1 MFFSIRILKI
11 FESRLIYELLKEDN
25 PAVYLLFVLCNR
37 LALDGAINH
46 GKEFLEDMKNGIL
59 PEIPDYDVDQ
69 VTKHENY
76 VRTGKMEYDMTQMA
90 KDNETIGELL
100 YKLFKDVWDL
110 TTIDLYFDNDDKLLV
125 MIDLIK
131 MINSTIQDAPA
142 SLYENNFPNLMKRF
156 DWTEV
161 EEEYQKEK
169 RRNCVTMDWLQEK
182 QEDVL
187 KEALELD
194 IMHYA
199 DDPSIQYLESVD
211 YDYHRSF
218 LPCSYTPPTIYK
230 KAYAKIMKLAKRVK
244 GLFIPNLGEYGK
256 HFAPILYNFRPEQK
270 YAIFKVIKKME
281 LIHKDMVQENEELG
295 QYLGFDQENTETL
308 ENTKYFAPYFHLTK
322 MLGEGWFKKNRAD
335 AKYNEQWAE
344 KFIEGL
350 LRSEYGLQIANDWK
364 DCGDKIKGYVI
375 GCLKEAGVFKENVSN
390 DSLARDADIISNTR
404 TFSKYIG
411 SESRKQPYA
420 EWVKT
425 HVNDYCK

>member
-1 MFFSIRILKI
+1 MNFSIRISKI
-11 FESRLIYELLKEDN
+11 FESRVIYELLKEDN

-46 GKEFLEDMKNGIL
+46 GKDFLEDLKNGIL
-59 PEIPDYDVDQ
+59 PEIPDYNVEQ

-76 VRTGKMEYDMTQMA
+76 TRTGKMEYDMTIMA
-90 KDNETIGELL
+90 KDGEKIGDLL
-100 YKLFKDVWDL
+100 YRLFKDVWDL
-110 TTIDLYFDNDDKLLV
+110 TTKDLYLDNDDRLL
-125 MIDLIK
+125 MLIDLIK

-142 SLYENNFPNLMKRF
+142 SLYENNFHNIMKRYN
-156 DWTEV
+156 WTEV

-169 RRNCVTMDWLQEK
+169 KRNCVTMDWLQEK
-182 QEDVL
+182 QENVL
-187 KEALELD
+187 KEALELN
-194 IMHYA
+194 IMQYA
-199 DDPSIQYLESVD
+199 AEPSTQYLESVD

-218 LPCSYTPPTIYK
+218 LPCSYTPPTFYK
-230 KAYAKIMKLAKRVK
+230 EAYAKIMKLAKRVK

-270 YAIFKVIKKME
+270 QAIFGVIKKMD
-281 LIHKDMVQENEELG
+281 LIHKDMVKKDEELG
-295 QYLGFDQENTETL
+295 QYLGFNQEDTGSL
-308 ENTKYFAPYFHLTK
+308 ENTKYFAPYFHLSK
-322 MLGEGWFKKNRAD
+322 MLCDGWFKRNRAD

-364 DCGDKIKGYVI
+364 DSGDKIKGYVI
-375 GCLKEAGVFKENVSN
+375 GCLKEANVFKENVSN

-420 EWVKT
+420 EWIKS

>member
-1 MFFSIRILKI
+1 MNLSSKLLKYLDGMKI
-11 FESRLIYELLKEDN
+11 IELLHDDERAIFPLFALCFDITGTT
-25 PAVYLLFVLCNR
+25 ALSQAEEFDRDLL
-37 LALDGAINH
+37 
-46 GKEFLEDMKNGIL
+46 NGIL
-59 PEIPDYDVDQ
+59 HEIPDFDVN
-69 VTKHENY
+69 EMSNPSNY
-76 VRTGKMEYDMTQMA
+76 TGTGKLQYELYRYGD
-90 KDNETIGELL
+90 KRIIDVLIEEFGEEKL
-100 YKLFKDVWDL
+100 YGTFKDLYDKSIL
-110 TTIDLYFDNDDKLLV
+110 ATIKKIASKARDIGDHL
-125 MIDLIK
+125 
-131 MINSTIQDAPA
+131 QDAPA

-182 QEDVL
+182 QENVL

-194 IMHYA
+194 IMHHA
-199 DDPSIQYLESVD
+199 DEPSTQFIESVD

-295 QYLGFDQENTETL
+295 QYLGFNQENTESL
-308 ENTKYFAPYFHLTK
+308 ENTKYFAPYFHLSK

-335 AKYNEQWAE
+335 ARYNEQWAD
-344 KFIEGL
+344 KLIEGL
-350 LRSEYGLQIANDWK
+350 LRSEFGLQIANDWK

-411 SESRKQPYA
+411 SESRKQPYV

>member
-110 TTIDLYFDNDDKLLV
+110 TTKDLYFDNDDKLLV
-125 MIDLIK
+125 LIDLIK
-131 MINSTIQDAPA
+131 LIDSTIQDAPA
-142 SLYENNFPNLMKRF
+142 SLYENNFPNIMKRYN
-156 DWTEV
+156 WTEV

-169 RRNCVTMDWLQEK
+169 KRNCVTMDWLQEK
-182 QEDVL
+182 QENVL
-187 KEALELD
+187 KEALELN
-194 IMHYA
+194 IMQYA
-199 DDPSIQYLESVD
+199 AEPSTQYLESVD

-218 LPCSYTPPTIYK
+218 LPCSYTPPTFYK
-230 KAYAKIMKLAKRVK
+230 EAYAKIMKLAKRVK

-270 YAIFKVIKKME
+270 QAIFGVIKKME
-281 LIHKDMVQENEELG
+281 LIHKDMAKKDEELG
-295 QYLGFDQENTETL
+295 QYLDFEKEDPICDDKN
-308 ENTKYFAPYFHLTK
+308 FA
-322 MLGEGWFKKNRAD
+322 FKKNMKELLYKQWFSKVKTDKRYDKKWID
-335 AKYNEQWAE
+335 AFVEDLMNSEWCNI
-344 KFIEGL
+344 IEEEWRKSDKRL
-350 LRSEYGLQIANDWK
+350 SLKAN
-364 DCGDKIKGYVI
+364 II
-375 GCLKEAGVFKENVSN
+375 GCLKVAGVIDGSN
-390 DSLARDADIISNTR
+390 LSIASAIVKDSDIDIK
-404 TFSKYIG
+404 TFASYIG
-411 SESRKQPYA
+411 RGAKRPFC
-420 EWVKT
+420 EWIVEYPKF
-425 HVNDYCK
+425 D

>member
-1 MFFSIRILKI
+1 MNLSSKLLKYLEGMKI
-11 FESRLIYELLKEDN
+11 IELLHDDERAIFPLFALCFDITGTT
-25 PAVYLLFVLCNR
+25 ALSQAEEFDRDLL
-37 LALDGAINH
+37 
-46 GKEFLEDMKNGIL
+46 NGIL
-59 PEIPDYDVDQ
+59 HEIPDFDVN
-69 VTKHENY
+69 EMSNPSNY
-76 VRTGKMEYDMTQMA
+76 TGTGKLQYELYRYGD
-90 KDNETIGELL
+90 KRIIDVLIEEFGEEKL
-100 YKLFKDVWDL
+100 YGTFKDLYDKSIL
-110 TTIDLYFDNDDKLLV
+110 ATIKKIASKARDIGDHL
-125 MIDLIK
+125 
-131 MINSTIQDAPA
+131 QDAPA

-182 QEDVL
+182 QENVL

-194 IMHYA
+194 IMHHA
-199 DDPSIQYLESVD
+199 DEPSIQYLESVD

-295 QYLGFDQENTETL
+295 QYLGFNQENTESL
-308 ENTKYFAPYFHLTK
+308 ENTKLFAPYFHLTK
-322 MLGEGWFKKNRAD
+322 MLGEGWFKKNRND
-335 AKYNEQWAE
+335 AKYNEQWAD
-344 KFIEGL
+344 KLIEGL
-350 LRSEYGLQIANDWK
+350 LRSEFGLQIANDWK

>member
-1 MFFSIRILKI
+1 MNLSSKLLKYLEGMKI
-11 FESRLIYELLKEDN
+11 IELLHDDERAIFPLFALCFDITGTT
-25 PAVYLLFVLCNR
+25 ALSQAEEFDRDLL
-37 LALDGAINH
+37 
-46 GKEFLEDMKNGIL
+46 NGIL
-59 PEIPDYDVDQ
+59 HEIPDFDVN
-69 VTKHENY
+69 EMSNPSNY
-76 VRTGKMEYDMTQMA
+76 TGTGKLQYELYRYGD
-90 KDNETIGELL
+90 KRIIDVLIEEFGEEKL
-100 YKLFKDVWDL
+100 YGTFKDLYDKSIL
-110 TTIDLYFDNDDKLLV
+110 ATIKKIASKARDIGDHL
-125 MIDLIK
+125 
-131 MINSTIQDAPA
+131 QDAPA
-142 SLYENNFPNLMKRF
+142 SLYENNFSNLMKRF

-182 QEDVL
+182 QENVL

-194 IMHYA
+194 IMHHA
-199 DDPSIQYLESVD
+199 DEPSIQYLESVD

-218 LPCSYTPPTIYK
+218 LPCSYNPPTFYK
-230 KAYAKIMKLAKRVK
+230 EAYAKIMKLAKRVK

-295 QYLGFDQENTETL
+295 QYLGFNQENTESL

-322 MLGEGWFKKNRAD
+322 MLGEGWFKKNRVD

-350 LRSEYGLQIANDWK
+350 LRSEFGLQIANDWK